1 MQLFTRS
8 QPHGFDRSIRPM
20 TAEQAMCIKLPT
32 QADRSRLRVE
42 YQERKGWRPRPDR
55 PPVPFTLPFD
65 WTTDPFDDANWRF
78 QLSAWRPLDVYIGL
92 HCRGRDLP
100 AYRRLIAAM
109 LDWGRAESRGKRKAA
124 FWGDMAA
131 GIRAAKLAYVISQP
145 EFDAQPALKR
155 AAIVRLARR
164 HLARLRD
171 PDFIAY
177 SNHALAQIHGAAA
190 LCHYAPHWPEAQ
202 GGKAYVS
209 DLLSRL
215 LLTQFGRRGVHL
227 EHSPGYHMFALREFR
242 RMAETGWFDNADL
255 DRTIRAAGKA
265 APWFVFPD
273 GELSAAGDSSPVSR
287 PVPAPVVEDRVV
299 GRIFREAGYA
309 IVRGAWGRPAK
320 KSPMLLVTCGHH
332 SGVHKHADDLSFE
345 LFERGHRLF
354 VDTGKYSYSAG
365 PIRDFSL
372 SAPAHNTINLIAER
386 DDNGLALTPPAGGGL
401 TAMSRQRWGWLISG
415 RIDRPAFGV
424 AHERRFLYRPGQ
436 WLILLDRVTAD
447 APRDLTAWL
456 HLHPRVLAE
465 ATPDGWTWKHLNI
478 RYVADH
484 ILALRRVRGQESPP
498 QGWMAPDYNQRVEND
513 ALAAEWL
520 GQGGRLATIITLG
533 RGAASPD
540 VTLTDD
546 DFEVVWRGA
555 SLPIR

>member
-1 MQLFTRS
+1 
-8 QPHGFDRSIRPM
+8 M

-32 QADRSRLRVE
+32 GAERTRLRVE
-42 YQERKGWRPRPDR
+42 YQEKKGWRPRPDR

-65 WTTDPFDDANWRF
+65 WTADPFEDANWRF

-92 HCRGRDLP
+92 HCRTRDP
-100 AYRRLIAAM
+100 GAYQILVEAM
-109 LDWGRAESRGKRKAA
+109 LDWGRAEARGRRKTA

-145 EFDAQPALKR
+145 DFGALSTLKR
-155 AAIVRLARR
+155 AAVVRLARR

-190 LCHYAPHWPEAQ
+190 LCHYAPHWPEAR
-202 GGKAYVS
+202 GGQAYVS

-227 EHSPGYHMFALREFR
+227 EHSPGYHLFALREFR

-255 DRTIRAAGKA
+255 DRTIRAAQRA
-265 APWFVFPD
+265 APWFIFPD
-273 GELSAAGDSSPVSR
+273 ETLSAAGDSSPVRR
-287 PVPAPVVEDRVV
+287 PMPHPVVKDRII

-309 IVRGAWGRPAK
+309 IVRGAWGRPVRRC
-320 KSPMLLVTCGHH
+320 PMLLVTCGHH

-345 LFERGHRLF
+345 LFERGSRLII
-354 VDTGKYSYSAG
+354 DTGKYSYSAG

-372 SAPAHNTINLIAER
+372 SAPAHNTINLVAER
-386 DDNGLALTPPAGGGL
+386 NDNGLAVTPPAGGGL
-401 TAMSRQRWGWLISG
+401 TSMSRRRWGWLIAG
-415 RIDRPAFGV
+415 RIERPAFGV

-436 WLILLDRVTAD
+436 WLILLDRVTSD
-447 APRDLTAWL
+447 APRQLTAWL
-456 HLHPRVLAE
+456 HLHPRIRAE
-465 ATPDGWTWKHLNI
+465 AAPDGWTWKYLSI
-478 RYVADH
+478 RHVSDH
-484 ILALRRVRGQESPP
+484 PLTLHRVRGQESPP
-498 QGWMAPDYNQRVEND
+498 QGWMASDYHRRVEND
-513 ALAAEWL
+513 ALAAEWQ

-533 RGAASPD
+533 QGAAPPD
-540 VTLTDD
+540 VRLTED
-546 DFEVVWRGA
+546 DFEVVWRGE
-555 SLPIR
+555 SLPLR